1 MESPKVPRENTFQ
14 NDSKTQFSQNTS
26 VILPEIQRKGRDY
39 RSPYNDKMFIHNKT
53 QKMWKAVDDNG
64 RSTTLHDSRLKYNEF
79 DYVKRITVVDFL
91 NEPKSLSE
99 GRNSLMPNAQLQPLK
114 EVRRKSAK
122 RTPNKVVVRQT
133 LEKSE
138 SQKKFGAYLSKVLQP

>member
-1 MESPKVPRENTFQ
+1 M
-14 NDSKTQFSQNTS
+14 
-26 VILPEIQRKGRDY
+26 
-39 RSPYNDKMFIHNKT
+39 
-53 QKMWKAVDDNG
+53 MWKAVDDNG

-114 EVRRKSAK
+114 EIRRKSAK

>member
-1 MESPKVPRENTFQ
+1 M
-14 NDSKTQFSQNTS
+14 
-26 VILPEIQRKGRDY
+26 ILPEIQKKGKVY
-39 RSPYNDKMFIHNKT
+39 RSPYNDKMFINNKT
-53 QKMWKAVDDNG
+53 QMMWKAVDDNG

-122 RTPNKVVVRQT
+122 RTPNKVMVRQT

-138 SQKKFGAYLSKVLQP
+138 SQKKFGAYLSKVL

>member
-1 MESPKVPRENTFQ
+1 M
-14 NDSKTQFSQNTS
+14 
-26 VILPEIQRKGRDY
+26 ILPEIQKKGRDY
-39 RSPYNDKMFIHNKT
+39 RSPYNDKMFINNKT
-53 QKMWKAVDDNG
+53 QMMWKAVDDNG

-99 GRNSLMPNAQLQPLK
+99 GRNSLMPNAQLHPLK